1 MIVAVLSL
9 IGAAYV
15 GLLALL
21 AIGMLIWTI
30 SGGPL

>member
-9 IGAAYV
+9 IGAAYA

-21 AIGMLIWTI
+21 VIGLLIWTL